1 MPEWFDFITYAWSFG
16 FIGFALG
23 MYVQKKAM
31 YNILR
36 IKSIDGTAE
45 HIGKGKFIYV
55 LNDEDYCRIVLGFD
69 KQESSHATD

>member
-1 MPEWFDFITYAWSFG
+1 MKITDYFDLITYAWLFG

-23 MYVQKKAM
+23 IYVQKKAM

-45 HIGKGKFIYV
+45 HIGNGKFIYV
-55 LNDEDYCRIVLGFD
+55 LTDEDYCRIVLGIE
-69 KQESSHATD
+69 KEKS

>member
-1 MPEWFDFITYAWSFG
+1 MKITDYIDLVIYAWVFG

-23 MYVQKKAM
+23 MYVQKKAL

-45 HIGKGKFIYV
+45 HIGNGKFVYV
-55 LNDEDYCRIVLGFD
+55 LNDEDYCRIVLGIE
-69 KQESSHATD
+69 K